1 METIEIKG
9 RRITVQ
15 QEVENK
21 DERKEKKKEDGSD
34 ARRGGS
40 YHRSEGKGG
49 VCRDSR
55 SAESIGGTKYW
66 NSGLRVKERG
76 W

>member
-1 METIEIKG
+1 MKVLITGSSKFPVPAVQGGAVPNLIEELIQ
-9 RRITVQ
+9 Q

-40 YHRSEGKGG
+40 YHRSEGRGG
-49 VCRDSR
+49 VCRDSQ
-55 SAESIGGTKYW
+55 
-66 NSGLRVKERG
+66 
-76 W
+76 